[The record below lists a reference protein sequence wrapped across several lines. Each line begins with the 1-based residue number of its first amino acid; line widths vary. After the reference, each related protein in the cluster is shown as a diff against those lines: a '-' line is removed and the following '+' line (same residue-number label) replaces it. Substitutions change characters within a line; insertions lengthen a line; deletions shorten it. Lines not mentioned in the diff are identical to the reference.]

1 MLDQLMVDG
10 DQSTTDLVSTI
21 TLRQKDAGSSVKQIQ
36 IAVNIYLDNII
47 KKKLLER
54 ANLGHVSL

>member
-1 MLDQLMVDG
+1 MVDG